1 MMTEPSRS
9 SSQPFAAEAAPRRPA
24 ARPEPLPT
32 FCFSVQAAA
41 EPGVMPRVLEL
52 FAKRNLVPSKWHSSV
67 AGPAGEELHI
77 DIQVAGMAPELGD
90 YIARCLRQILHV
102 TCVLTTTKA
111 VEP

>member
-1 MMTEPSRS
+1 LSARELAAGRPLGVRILLFVPLPSRWS
-9 SSQPFAAEAAPRRPA
+9 
-24 ARPEPLPT
+24 
-32 FCFSVQAAA
+32 
-41 EPGVMPRVLEL
+41 L